1 MWTDEGT
8 MVIMLWKNLE
18 NVGRSGTQRSQ
29 AVIKKKDQNWGKVLA
44 KVEDHP
50 WVWNFIERGD
60 F

>member
-8 MVIMLWKNLE
+8 MVSMLWKNLE

-50 WVWNFIERGD
+50 WVCNFIERGD